1 MGMKQNTQAR
11 HVTATETVEIHE
23 RLAIEIPAGY
33 SYTLCPEE
41 ITPDENHSY
50 YIQIQKTA
58 DYDFSE
64 ANASEFNLL
73 VNMDGLKLQQSY
85 FNLSSEEAQ
94 EEINKFL
101 DGFGRISK
109 PVALRKDNDVV
120 AAGFSAGMGSESIF
134 VVFCSGTE
142 HIYSGMIVFG
152 NEEKTEAQKEAEI
165 RSWMQRFRLL
175 SLEERTNLRQ
185 LIFFSKQYLQTFEK
199 QEYANIDG
207 TLQIPIP
214 DGYHYS
220 TDPGEIG
227 SKYEIVVVPEDYPL
241 TADPWDAKISMLIS
255 RAKGVEYDI
264 DKIDVLLCS
273 ITNQGLIARIINATE
288 EMAAIFIG
296 FGSYVEKPKTMVAR
310 FFLFY
315 GTKAVM
321 VEMSVQLPHR
331 NKDDLF
337 LYEFNKVKD
346 NWLGRIKTSGEPKAS
361 QRTTRVS
368 APKKIEFQTADPDE
382 QLCEYYQRKRDT
394 MAPNIPGVRIV
405 MVDASGPAYYFMPL
419 REGVEA
425 GKIDWGDNEEANS
438 DEEKAQAL
446 RIAAGHVCALPLA
459 PYRLDQYADVMARLF
474 RVTKEAFNRKDD
486 REAEIRRGYL
496 SRTYQFSALRS
507 FAWTLQA
514 YCASAKVTVADVSL
528 EKLEALVRFISERE
542 WLNYSGDS
550 FCKGLCA
557 YQDMLVYFL
566 PDATSNSDREK
577 FLPDEETMEL
587 CHRTKE
593 SFPNFHG
600 GLDAVASLEALR
612 DDLAAL
618 LPAILRLW
626 EKLRA
631 ERDPSQALT
640 GDEAD
645 IVYAWCAMARAAR
658 EPFYMQDSPMLR
670 ERYSQYSDEPE
681 MPEDMVRQLASL
693 TETGEKTAEEKKVDW
708 AAAPGAGEFL
718 IRNGVLQAYLGSKS
732 EVLLPKEVTEIG
744 PYAFWQ
750 SRVTKVKAESTLK
763 EIGMFAFAGC
773 RNLKKY
779 NAGFVRKI
787 APHAFDGAGLREVIE
802 LNGMIDSRAFAG
814 CQIEKVGFSEFV
826 DEIADDAFDNKEKLK
841 VLCDK
846 ESKGMAWCERNHLS
860 YDIDAILIFEDE
872 DIPETPAE
880 AFAMDGNVLKYN
892 RGSGRCVA
900 IPAGV
905 RVIGAYAF
913 ADSNLEKVRIPAGV
927 ERIEKG
933 AFSCCELD
941 VVHLPESIRY
951 IGAQAF
957 ENNRMLR
964 EISLKGVREIEK
976 RAFAG
981 AGLWSLTIPASV
993 RKIGDEAFDTMGSA
1007 EQLTI
1012 EEGVEEIGEQAFAC
1026 PERMRV
1032 VVPVSVK
1039 RLGHAAFGNA
1049 EVVVEEGSHAAAW
1062 AAQERRDESNAKF
1075 RYVLSRTEEKQALLR
1090 VQKEAEQIALRA
1102 QRERQAR
1109 EAAELRAKQAKE
1121 QYDTL
1126 VFEKEEIELE
1136 LNEIGHALLGKKARR
1151 RRELTKLLREI
1162 NAQMARMR
1170 K

>member
-11 HVTATETVEIHE
+11 HVTATETAGIDA

-41 ITPDENHSY
+41 ITPDENHCY

-58 DYDFSE
+58 DCDFSE

-73 VNMDGLKLQQSY
+73 VSTDGLKLQQSY
-85 FNLSSEEAQ
+85 FDLSSEEAK

-101 DGFGRISK
+101 DRFGLISK
-109 PVALRKDNDVV
+109 PVALRKDNDIV

-134 VVFCSGTE
+134 MVFCSGTE
-142 HIYSGMIVFG
+142 HIYSGMIIFG
-152 NEEKTEAQKEAEI
+152 NEEKTDAQREAVI

-175 SLEERTNLRQ
+175 SLEERTNLQQ
-185 LIFFSKQYLQTFEK
+185 LVFFSKQYLQTFEK
-199 QEYANIDG
+199 QKYANIDG

-220 TDPGEIG
+220 TDPKEIG
-227 SKYEIVVVPEDYPL
+227 NDNKIVVVPEDYPL
-241 TADPWDAKISMLIS
+241 TADPMDAETGMTVIVS
-255 RAKGVEYDI
+255 KGENEYDI
-264 DKIDVLLCS
+264 DRMDMLLCVLAS
-273 ITNQGLIARIINATE
+273 RGYSGRIIKATE
-288 EMAAIFIG
+288 EMAAICLG
-296 FGSYVEKPKTMVAR
+296 VGVDSEKPRAAVQS
-310 FFLFY
+310 LIFY
-315 GTKAVM
+315 GPYMATVKLIAR
-321 VEMSVQLPHR
+321 LPYR
-331 NKDDLF
+331 WKDILCSDL
-337 LYEFNKVKD
+337 YRITN
-346 NWLGRIKTSGEPKAS
+346 NWLGRIKTSGEPEAS

-368 APKKIEFQTADPDE
+368 APKKIKFQTATPDE
-382 QLCEYYQRKRDT
+382 QLCEYYQRKRNS

-419 REGVEA
+419 KEGAAA

-459 PYRLDQYADVMARLF
+459 PYRLDQYAEVMARLF
-474 RVTKEAFNRKDD
+474 RVTKEAFNRKED

-496 SRTYQFSALRS
+496 SKAYQFSALRS

-514 YCASAKVTVADVSL
+514 YCASAKVTVANVSL

-566 PDATSNSDREK
+566 PDATSDSDREK
-577 FLPDEETMEL
+577 FLPDEETIEL
-587 CHRTKE
+587 CRRMKE
-593 SFPNFHG
+593 NFPNYQG

-645 IVYAWCAMARAAR
+645 IVYAWCAMAHAAR

-681 MPEDMVRQLASL
+681 MPEDMARQLASL
-693 TETGEKTAEEKKVDW
+693 TENVEEAAEEKTADW
-708 AAAPGAGEFL
+708 AAAPGVGEFL

-750 SRVTKVKAESTLK
+750 SGVTKVEAESPLRK
-763 EIGMFAFAGC
+763 IGMFAFAGC
-773 RNLKKY
+773 RNLEKY
-779 NAGFVRKI
+779 NAGWAKRI
-787 APHAFDGAGLREVIE
+787 EPHAFDGAGLREVVHLKE
-802 LNGMIDSRAFAG
+802 KIDSRAFAG
-814 CQIEKVGFSEFV
+814 CQIEKVGFSEYV

-841 VLCDK
+841 VLCEK
-846 ESKGMAWCERNHLS
+846 GSKGVAWCERNHLP
-860 YDIDAILIFEDE
+860 YDIDPVLIFEDE
-872 DIPETPAE
+872 DIPETPME
-880 AFAMDGNVLKYN
+880 AFAMDGDVLKYN
-892 RGSGRCVA
+892 RGAGRCVA
-900 IPAGV
+900 IPEGV
-905 RVIGAYAF
+905 RVIGAFAF
-913 ADSNLEKVRIPAGV
+913 ADSNLEKVRIPTGV

-933 AFSCCELD
+933 AFACCELGA
-941 VVHLPESIRY
+941 VHLPESIRY

-957 ENNRMLR
+957 ENNGMLR
-964 EISLKGVREIEK
+964 EINLEGVQKIEK

-981 AGLWSLTIPASV
+981 VDLWSLIIPASV
-993 RKIGDEAFDTMGSA
+993 RKIGDEAFDTINYA

-1026 PERMRV
+1026 PESMRV

-1062 AAQERRDESNAKF
+1062 AERERRDEANAKF
-1075 RYVLSRTEEKQALLR
+1075 RYVLCRTEEKQALLR

-1102 QRERQAR
+1102 QRERQER
-1109 EAAELRAKQAKE
+1109 EAAELRARQAKE
-1121 QYDTL
+1121 QYDAL
-1126 VFEKEEIELE
+1126 EAERKEIELE

-1151 RRELTKLLREI
+1151 RRELEERLREI
-1162 NAQMARMR
+1162 NAQMVRMR

>member
-11 HVTATETVEIHE
+11 HVTATETAGIDV
-23 RLAIEIPAGY
+23 RLGIEIPAGY

-41 ITPDENHSY
+41 ITPDENHPY

-58 DYDFSE
+58 DCDFSE

-73 VNMDGLKLQQSY
+73 VNMDGLKLQQAY

-120 AAGFSAGMGSESIF
+120 AAGFSAGMGLEYVFI
-134 VVFCSGTE
+134 VFCSGTE
-142 HIYSGMIVFG
+142 HIYSGMIMFG
-152 NEEKTEAQKEAEI
+152 NAKKTEAQKEAEI

-175 SLEERTNLRQ
+175 SLEERTNLQQ
-185 LIFFSKQYLQTFEK
+185 LVFFSKQYLQTFEK

-207 TLQIPIP
+207 KLQIPIP

-220 TDPGEIG
+220 MDPGEIG
-227 SKYEIVVVPEDYPL
+227 SDNKIVVVPEDYPL
-241 TADPWDAKISMLIS
+241 TADPMDAETGMTVTVS
-255 RAKGVEYDI
+255 KGEAEYDI
-264 DKIDVLLCS
+264 DRMDMLLCVLAS
-273 ITNQGLIARIINATE
+273 QGYSGRIIKVTK
-288 EMAAIFIG
+288 EMAAICLSVGVDLENPRAAVQSLI
-296 FGSYVEKPKTMVAR
+296 
-310 FFLFY
+310 FY
-315 GTKAVM
+315 GPYMATVKVIAR
-321 VEMSVQLPHR
+321 LPYR
-331 NKDDLF
+331 WKDILCSDLF
-337 LYEFNKVKD
+337 RITD
-346 NWLGRIKTSGEPKAS
+346 NWLGRIKTSGETEAS

-368 APKKIEFQTADPDE
+368 APKKIKFQTASPDE
-382 QLCEYYQRKRDT
+382 QLCEYYQRKRDA

-419 REGVEA
+419 KEGAAA

-474 RVTKEAFNRKDD
+474 RVTKEAFNRKED

-496 SRTYQFSALRS
+496 SKAYQFSALRS

-514 YCASAKVTVADVSL
+514 YCASEKVAAADVSL

-577 FLPDEETMEL
+577 FLPDDETREL
-587 CHRTKE
+587 CRRMKE
-593 SFPNFHG
+593 SFPNYQG

-612 DDLAAL
+612 DDLAAI

-670 ERYSQYSDEPE
+670 ERYLQYSDEPE
-681 MPEDMVRQLASL
+681 MPEDMARQLASL
-693 TETGEKTAEEKKVDW
+693 TETGKKATEEKTPDW
-708 AAAPGAGEFL
+708 AAASGAGEFL

-744 PYAFWQ
+744 PYAFWR
-750 SRVTKVKAESTLK
+750 SGVTKVEAESGLK
-763 EIGMFAFAGC
+763 KIGTFAFAGC
-773 RNLKKY
+773 RNLEKY
-779 NAGFVRKI
+779 NAGLVSRI
-787 APHAFDGAGLREVIE
+787 EPHAFDGAGLREVIE
-802 LNGMIDSRAFAG
+802 LNGEIDSRAFEG
-814 CQIEKVGFSEFV
+814 CQIEKVSISQFV

-841 VLCDK
+841 VQCDR
-846 ESKGMAWCERNHLS
+846 ESKGMAWCERNHLP
-860 YDIDAILIFEDE
+860 YDIDPVLIFEDE
-872 DIPETPAE
+872 DIPETPME
-880 AFAMDGNVLKYN
+880 AFAIDGDVLKYN
-892 RGSGRCVA
+892 RGTGKCVA
-900 IPAGV
+900 IPDGV

-913 ADSNLEKVRIPAGV
+913 ADSNLEKVRIPTGV

-933 AFSCCELD
+933 AFSCCELGA
-941 VVHLPESIRY
+941 VHLPESIRY
-951 IGAQAF
+951 IGVQAF
-957 ENNRMLR
+957 ENNGILR
-964 EISLKGVREIEK
+964 EINLEGVQEIEK

-993 RKIGDEAFDTMGSA
+993 RKIGDEAFNAINHA

-1026 PERMRV
+1026 PGSMRV
-1032 VVPVSVK
+1032 VIPVSVK

-1062 AAQERRDESNAKF
+1062 AAQERRDEANAKF
-1075 RYVLSRTEEKQALLR
+1075 RYVLCRTEEKQALLR

-1102 QRERQAR
+1102 QRERQKR
-1109 EAAELRAKQAKE
+1109 ETAELRARQAKE
-1121 QYDTL
+1121 QYDAL
-1126 VFEKEEIELE
+1126 EAERKAIELE
-1136 LNEIGHALLGKKARR
+1136 LNEIGHALLGKKVRR
-1151 RRELTKLLREI
+1151 RRELEERLREI
-1162 NAQMARMR
+1162 NAQMARLR

>member
-58 DYDFSE
+58 DCDFSE

-220 TDPGEIG
+220 IDPKEIG
-227 SKYEIVVVPEDYPL
+227 NANQIVVVPEDYPL
-241 TADPWDAKISMLIS
+241 TADPMDAEIGMTVTVS
-255 RAKGVEYDI
+255 KGENEYDI
-264 DKIDVLLCS
+264 DRMDMLLCVLAS
-273 ITNQGLIARIINATE
+273 QGYSGRVIKATE
-288 EMAAIFIG
+288 KMAAICLGVGVDSERPRAAVQSLIFYG
-296 FGSYVEKPKTMVAR
+296 PYMATVKVVAR
-310 FFLFY
+310 
-315 GTKAVM
+315 
-321 VEMSVQLPHR
+321 LPYR
-331 NKDDLF
+331 WRDILCSDL
-337 LYEFNKVKD
+337 YRITD
-346 NWLGRIKTSGEPKAS
+346 NWMGRIKTSGEPKAS
-361 QRTTRVS
+361 QRTTCAS
-368 APKKIEFQTADPDE
+368 APEKIKFQTAAPDE
-382 QLCEYYQRKRDT
+382 QLCEYYQQKRNS
-394 MAPNIPGVRIV
+394 MAPNIPGVRVV

-446 RIAAGHVCALPLA
+446 RIAAGHVCTLPLA

-474 RVTKEAFNRKDD
+474 RVTKEAFNRKED
-486 REAEIRRGYL
+486 REAEIRQGYL

-528 EKLEALVRFISERE
+528 ERLEALVRFISERE

-550 FCKGLCA
+550 FCRGLCA

-612 DDLAAL
+612 DDLAVL

-693 TETGEKTAEEKKVDW
+693 TETGKKTAEEKTVDW

-880 AFAMDGNVLKYN
+880 AFAMDGDVLKYN

-1032 VVPVSVK
+1032 VVPVSAK
-1039 RLGHAAFGNA
+1039 RLEHAAFGNA

-1151 RRELTKLLREI
+1151 RRELTKRLREN

>member
-1 MGMKQNTQAR
+1 MGMKQNSQVR
-11 HVTATETVEIHE
+11 HVTATETAGIDV

-41 ITPDENHSY
+41 ITPDENHCY

-58 DYDFSE
+58 DCDFSE

-73 VNMDGLKLQQSY
+73 VNTDGLKLQQSY
-85 FNLSSEEAQ
+85 FDLSSEEAQ

-101 DGFGRISK
+101 DRFGLISK
-109 PVALRKDNDVV
+109 PVALRKDNDIV

-134 VVFCSGTE
+134 MVFCSGTE
-142 HIYSGMIVFG
+142 HIYSGMIIFG
-152 NEEKTEAQKEAEI
+152 NEEKTDAQREAVI

-227 SKYEIVVVPEDYPL
+227 SDNKIVVVPEDYPL
-241 TADPWDAKISMLIS
+241 TADPMDAETGMTVTV
-255 RAKGVEYDI
+255 AKGEKEYDI
-264 DKIDVLLCS
+264 DRLDMLLCVLAS
-273 ITNQGLIARIINATE
+273 QGYSGRIIKATE
-288 EMAAIFIG
+288 EMAAICLG
-296 FGSYVEKPKTMVAR
+296 VGVDSEKPRAAVQS
-310 FFLFY
+310 LIFY
-315 GTKAVM
+315 GPYLATVKVI
-321 VEMSVQLPHR
+321 SRLPYHW
-331 NKDDLF
+331 KDILCSDL
-337 LYEFNKVKD
+337 YRITD
-346 NWLGRIKTSGEPKAS
+346 NWLGRIKTSGEPEAS
-361 QRTTRVS
+361 QRMTRVS
-368 APKKIEFQTADPDE
+368 APKKIKFQTAAPDE

-419 REGVEA
+419 REGAAA
-425 GKIDWGDNEEANS
+425 GKIDWGDNEEANR

-446 RIAAGHVCALPLA
+446 RTAAGHVCALPLA
-459 PYRLDQYADVMARLF
+459 PYRLDQYADAMARLF
-474 RVTKEAFNRKDD
+474 RVTKEAFNRKED

-496 SRTYQFSALRS
+496 SKAYQFSALRS

-514 YCASAKVTVADVSL
+514 YCASAKVAVADVSL
-528 EKLEALVRFISERE
+528 EKIEALVRFISERE
-542 WLNYSGDS
+542 WLNYNGDS

-566 PDATSNSDREK
+566 PDATSPIDREK
-577 FLPDEETMEL
+577 FLPDDETREL
-587 CHRTKE
+587 CHRQKE
-593 SFPNFHG
+593 SFPNFQG

-631 ERDPSQALT
+631 ERDPSQALS

-645 IVYAWCAMARAAR
+645 IVYAWCAMARAAK

-670 ERYSQYSDEPE
+670 ERYLQYSDEPE
-681 MPEDMVRQLASL
+681 MPEDMASQLASL
-693 TETGEKTAEEKKVDW
+693 TETVEKAEEEKTVDW

-718 IRNGVLQAYLGSKS
+718 IRNGVLQAYLGSNS

-750 SRVTKVKAESTLK
+750 SKVAKVEAKSGLK
-763 EIGMFAFAGC
+763 KIGTFAFAGC
-773 RNLKKY
+773 RNLEKY
-779 NAGFVRKI
+779 NAGLVRRI
-787 APHAFDGAGLREVIE
+787 APHAFDGAGLKEVIE
-802 LNGMIDSRAFAG
+802 LNGKIDSRAFAG
-814 CQIEKVGFSEFV
+814 CQIEKVSISQFV
-826 DEIADDAFDNKEKLK
+826 DEIADDAFDNKDKLK
-841 VLCDK
+841 VQCDR
-846 ESKGMAWCERNHLS
+846 ESKGMAWCERNHLP
-860 YDIDAILIFEDE
+860 YDIDPVLIFEDE
-872 DIPETPAE
+872 DIPETPME
-880 AFAMDGNVLKYN
+880 AFAMDGDVLKYN
-892 RGSGRCVA
+892 RGLRRCVA
-900 IPAGV
+900 VPEGV
-905 RVIGAYAF
+905 RVIGTYAF
-913 ADSNLEKVRIPAGV
+913 ADSNLEKVRIPTGV

-933 AFSCCELD
+933 AFSCCELGA
-941 VVHLPESIRY
+941 VHLPESIRY
-951 IGAQAF
+951 IGARAF
-957 ENNRMLR
+957 ENNSILR
-964 EISLKGVREIEK
+964 EISLEGVREIEK
-976 RAFAG
+976 KAFAG

-993 RKIGDEAFDTMGSA
+993 RKIGDEAFDAMNHVK
-1007 EQLTI
+1007 QLTI

-1026 PERMRV
+1026 SESMRV

-1062 AAQERRDESNAKF
+1062 AAQERRDEANAKF
-1075 RYVLSRTEEKQALLR
+1075 RYVLCRTEEKQALLR

-1102 QRERQAR
+1102 QREQQER
-1109 EAAELRAKQAKE
+1109 EAAELRARRAKE
-1121 QYDTL
+1121 QCDAL
-1126 VFEKEEIELE
+1126 EAERKEIELE
-1136 LNEIGHALLGKKARR
+1136 LNEIGYALFGKKARR
-1151 RRELTKLLREI
+1151 RRELEERLREI
-1162 NAQMARMR
+1162 NAQMTRMR